1 MVTRGDVKAPIV
13 AVHELRQAF
22 ALAYI
27 SLDALELRAG
37 QSSNIRP
44 GTHQGPDLMAS
55 RRQLMNEVCSDKAG
69 GAANEAFHA
78 APRIGLFLSISILVL
93 GSENS
98 IATSHEL
105 ISIAFPARNAGQ
117 TIHLM
122 KSYNIAVIGGDG
134 T

>member
-13 AVHELRQAF
+13 SVYELRQAF

-44 GTHQGPDLMAS
+44 GTHQSPDLMAS

-93 GSENS
+93 VQKIPLPHRMNS
-98 IATSHEL
+98 LASRFLQGTQARQ
-105 ISIAFPARNAGQ
+105 SI
-117 TIHLM
+117 
-122 KSYNIAVIGGDG
+122 
-134 T
+134 